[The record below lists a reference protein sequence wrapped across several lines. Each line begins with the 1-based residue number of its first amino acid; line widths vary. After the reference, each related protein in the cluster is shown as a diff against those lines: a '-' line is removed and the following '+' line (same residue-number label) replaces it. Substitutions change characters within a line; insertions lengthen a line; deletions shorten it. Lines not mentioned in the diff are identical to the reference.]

1 MKKILLL
8 PGTKW
13 QLNLAR
19 KIKEKEFELYVVD
32 PSKDA
37 PCKMYA
43 DAFLES
49 DIFDNEKVDNFIQKE
64 NIDAVISD
72 ECDIAM
78 PVIARIGEKFHLP
91 AISSEMV
98 KLYTNK
104 YRMREFCR
112 EIGLKSPEYRL
123 CKTKEDVR
131 HFFRELDCSIIIKPI
146 DCNASKGVYTINSE
160 SDIDKYFLKSL
171 SYSRTEEVV
180 LAERYINGT
189 EFTIDGIKTPSKHY
203 TLAISEKKH
212 FKHNNNIADELLFL
226 SKNDKYDYEQL
237 KSINDTYIL
246 ESKLPFGFTHA
257 EYKYENGEFYLIE
270 IAARGGGN
278 MISSII
284 TQYMSGYDTYDY
296 LIDCAMGEIA
306 EKDFSIKEEYKN
318 RVAVLKF
325 FNTPNGGGRVK
336 EIYGLNYLDIEPDIT
351 KYALNFT
358 VGDTIEDCI
367 SDSARIGF
375 YIACSVN
382 KDKLQQIMK
391 KVEEQFRVE
400 LW

>member
-19 KIKEKEFELYVVD
+19 KIKERGFELYVVD
-32 PSKDA
+32 PSNDA

-49 DIFDNEKVDNFIQKE
+49 DIFDDEKVDNFIQRE
-64 NIDAVISD
+64 NIDAIISD

-171 SYSRTEEVV
+171 SYSRTEKVV

-226 SKNDKYDYEQL
+226 NKNDKFDYEQL

-257 EYKYENGEFYLIE
+257 EYKYENGEFYLVE

-278 MISSII
+278 MISSVI

-306 EKDFSIKEEYKN
+306 ENDFSIKEEYKD
-318 RVAVLKF
+318 RAAVLKF

-336 EIYGLNYLDIEPDIT
+336 EIYGLDYLDTEPDIT

-358 VGDTIEDCI
+358 VGDTIEECI

-375 YIACSVN
+375 YIACSEN
-382 KDKLQQIMK
+382 MDKLQQIIK